1 MLADYRHDVE
11 ELTKRRRQAQGIF
24 FPVFVPLDIAVDDV
38 PTGKRILGL
47 GKLEQ
52 VAIIRAATDLCFPMQ
67 SDLDLMAVL
76 YTLGPIGRLAGRLLR
91 RKLPYTSRDIDWLLA
106 RISLPGCDWRAIEMS
121 AVSPVALLRSIERWS
136 RDHELSDDARASL
149 SRLKKGITPFGVWG
163 DGRKFVDLIDEIEG
177 VPDDEVIDLLDDWG
191 YYAAELLDGLSDE
204 DRKNWSAFLSH
215 CQDASGTR
223 PSKRWLRATAE
234 HIDAT
239 GDARFEETAIHLLG
253 CLARPTR
260 NVTYRKADG
269 FSFPSACVA
278 DINAN
283 AIKGLAWS
291 LTTLPGERVA
301 QPLGDAALASYRKI
315 PEYGARSTKAGNAC
329 VHALAALSGVTAI
342 AQLQRILQR
351 VKLPSQRTQVEKAL
365 NTAAKAQG
373 HNRDDLDELAVPTF
387 GLDGGVVRRDFG
399 EYSAELSVE
408 GSDTVGLRWIR
419 PDGKSQKSVPAGV
432 KRDFADQVK
441 DLRRTQKEIREALS
455 AHRTRVER
463 LLMRDRAWTFTEWQG
478 RYLEHPLISLLAHR
492 LLWTFE
498 EDGERIVA
506 GCLDGRIIG
515 QNDRPLDRLTAD
527 TQVRLWHPLDSPA
540 GEVLA
545 WREWLA
551 RHELTQPFK
560 QAHREIYILTDA
572 ERETE
577 TYSNRFAAHVLRQ
590 HQFRSLC
597 QQRGWNYQLQGAWD
611 GFNVPSME
619 LPEAG
624 LRAEYWIEGME
635 HGDELSHAG
644 IYLYAATDQV
654 RFANSDSSEPVRLDE
669 VPPQIFSEV
678 MRDVDLFVSVS
689 SIGADPN
696 WLDTGPGRMEG
707 YRDYWWDFSF
717 GELNE
722 SAESRREALARLLPR
737 MKKLEGRWELEA
749 RFLKLQ
755 GELRSYRIHLGS
767 GNILM
772 EPNDQYLCIVPGRGA
787 RGARRGDG
795 LFLPFE
801 GDRTLSVILSK
812 ALMLVDDT
820 NISDPSIAAQITGS

>member
-1 MLADYRHDVE
+1 
-11 ELTKRRRQAQGIF
+11 
-24 FPVFVPLDIAVDDV
+24 
-38 PTGKRILGL
+38 
-47 GKLEQ
+47 
-52 VAIIRAATDLCFPMQ
+52 MQ

-76 YTLGPIGRLAGRLLR
+76 YTHGPTGRLAGRLLR
-91 RKLPYTSRDIDWLLA
+91 RKLPYTSPDIDWLLA

-149 SRLKKGITPFGVWG
+149 SRLKKGIIPFGVWG
-163 DGRKFVDLIDEIEG
+163 NGRKFLDLIDEIEG
-177 VPDDEVIDLLDDWG
+177 VPDDEVIDLSDDWG
-191 YYAAELLDGLSDE
+191 YYATELLDGLSDE
-204 DRKNWSAFLSH
+204 DRTGWPAFLSH

-223 PSKRWLRATAE
+223 PSKRWLRASTD
-234 HIDAT
+234 HIDEI
-239 GDARFEETAIHLLG
+239 GEARFEETAIQLLK

-301 QPLGDAALASYRKI
+301 QALGDAALASYRKI

-373 HNRDDLDELAVPTF
+373 RSRDDLDELAVPTF
-387 GLDGGVVRRDFG
+387 GLVGGVVRRDFG
-399 EYSAELSVE
+399 EYSAELAVE
-408 GSDTVGLRWIR
+408 GSDPVGLRWIR

-441 DLRRTQKEIREALS
+441 DLKRTQKEIREALS

-463 LLMRDRAWTFTEWQG
+463 LLMRDRAWTFTEWRE
-478 RYLEHPLISLLAHR
+478 RYLEHPLLSLLAHR

-506 GCLDGRIIG
+506 GCLDGRIVG
-515 QNDRPLDRLTAD
+515 QSDRPLDRLTAD

-540 GEVLA
+540 DDVLA

-551 RHELTQPFK
+551 RHEITQPFK
-560 QAHREIYILTDA
+560 QAHREIYILTEA

-577 TYSNRFAAHVLRQ
+577 TYSNRFAAHILRQ
-590 HQFRSLC
+590 HQFSALC
-597 QQRGWNYQLQGAWD
+597 RQRGWEYQLQGAWD
-611 GFNVPSME
+611 GFNVPSRE
-619 LPEAG
+619 IPDAN
-624 LRAEYWIEGME
+624 LRAEYWIEGAE
-635 HGDELSHAG
+635 HGFEISQAG
-644 IYLYAATDQV
+644 IFLYAATDQV
-654 RFANSDSSEPVRLDE
+654 RFVDSASGAPVRLDE
-669 VPPQIFSEV
+669 VPRRVFSEI
-678 MRDVDLFVSVS
+678 MRDVDLFVGVS
-689 SIGADPN
+689 SIGADPR
-696 WLDTGPGRMEG
+696 WLEGDGGQHG

-717 GELNE
+717 GDLTPH
-722 SAESRREALARLLPR
+722 AETRRDILARLVPR
-737 MKKLEGRWELEA
+737 IAELEGRWEIGG
-749 RFLKLQ
+749 RFLKIR
-755 GELRSYRIHLGS
+755 GDLRSYKIHLGS

-772 EPNDQYLCIVPGRGA
+772 EPNDQYLCIVPGPGTRGD
-787 RGARRGDG
+787 RRGDG

-812 ALMLVDDT
+812 ALMLVDDA
-820 NISDPSIAAQITGS
+820 NISDPSIAAQIAGM